1 MVGGWSA
8 TLPQS
13 AREDKGRVAR
23 QPGGIFKGVHRGSLV
38 SANSE
43 LRSTP
48 LGMTPVCGV
57 HAVSVLRSCL
67 TNPGRREQSLL
78 SSPGVLFSQ
87 RFSCDCSIC
96 ISGTLGQPSRVSR
109 CILSAQTCVRRTTMN
124 ETGCS
129 PWKRLQEHWLT
140 RRNLI
145 RGAAGTALGVGLL
158 RPELAWADDEDGD
171 SERAACVGPN
181 PIPGGVTGLKPF
193 GIFIHHN
200 PLNPATPLANINDP
214 SQIADFDG
222 FVGLTHIRGGGMGTD
237 TATGAMTRLAF
248 QADMGF
254 SQGKFIGTDGQQHR
268 GTFAF
273 V

>member
-1 MVGGWSA
+1 
-8 TLPQS
+8 
-13 AREDKGRVAR
+13 
-23 QPGGIFKGVHRGSLV
+23 
-38 SANSE
+38 
-43 LRSTP
+43 
-48 LGMTPVCGV
+48 
-57 HAVSVLRSCL
+57 
-67 TNPGRREQSLL
+67 
-78 SSPGVLFSQ
+78 
-87 RFSCDCSIC
+87 
-96 ISGTLGQPSRVSR
+96 
-109 CILSAQTCVRRTTMN
+109 MN
-124 ETGCS
+124 EQDVS
-129 PWKRLQEHWLT
+129 PWKKLQDKCLS

-145 RGAAGTALGVGLL
+145 RGAAGTALGAGLL
-158 RPELAWADDEDGD
+158 RPKLVYAHDDDGDGD

-214 SQIADFDG
+214 SQITDFDG